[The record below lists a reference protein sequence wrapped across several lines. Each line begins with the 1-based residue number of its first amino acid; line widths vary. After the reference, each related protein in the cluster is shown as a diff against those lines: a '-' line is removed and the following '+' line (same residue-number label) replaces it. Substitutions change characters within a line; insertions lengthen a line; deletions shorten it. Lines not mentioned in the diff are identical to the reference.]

1 MRIKELNLKNFKRFT
16 DLQIKNIPAE
26 AKLVLLI
33 GANGSGKSAIFDAF
47 ERISKNEDVLSNKDV
62 SNDDN
67 TLQRIGRV
75 SRKKNNDVFDVQDR
89 DLEYYAKFKSPN
101 ATLSILFDKI
111 GLYAKMIPQNENQ
124 NETKLP
130 KNTFFGRPSMRIVP
144 RLVNEQFDEKAVLE
158 NTDGPE
164 YFIDFD
170 TRFQSDIKKYTWDV
184 NRALRDP
191 LFAGN
196 ASIDLRSIMEQY
208 ITPVNSALERIFGK
222 DKRTSIHIAN
232 YQEAGN
238 TIVEPPRLIFSKGDS
253 MINYDLLSHGEKQ
266 IIVILLNFVVR
277 SQFFQDT
284 IYYIDEMDVHLNT
297 TLQYSLLKEITENWI
312 PQNCQLW
319 TASHSLGFIE
329 YAKDTDHSVIIDF
342 DNLDFDETQTLEPIP
357 KHLDDIFE
365 VAIPR
370 SSMAKIL
377 GNRKIV
383 LCENKN
389 YALYSLMGLDDFI
402 FTDVQNSNSIFLK
415 IKRDRTLLGLRD
427 RDFLTEQEIKRLLD
441 KFPNYKILRYYCF
454 ENYLYHPD
462 NLAQIG
468 LQNFDIKTYINDIT
482 ALKNQH
488 RHALVLK
495 ISESRKAYEEFRDG
509 GIKPDTDIAHISKAL
524 ESDDFETF
532 YPFFSFKDYCGS
544 LINKYKIDKREIK
557 EKLVQTGWFIHQLQ
571 TVLS

>member
-488 RHALVLK
+488 RHTLVLK

>member
-312 PQNCQLW
+312 PENCQLW

>member
-16 DLQIKNIPAE
+16 DLQIKDIPAE

-47 ERISKNEDVLSNKDV
+47 ERVSK
-62 SNDDN
+62 DDDKPKN
-67 TLQRIGRV
+67 VDIKENSLQQVGRV
-75 SRKKNNDVFDVQDR
+75 NRGVKNDEFFDTQDT

-101 ATLSILFDKI
+101 ASIAIQFDKI
-111 GLYAKMIPQNENQ
+111 GWYSKIIPNIDIQNNS
-124 NETKLP
+124 KLP

-144 RLVNEQFDEKAVLE
+144 RLVNEKFDEKAVLE
-158 NTDGPE
+158 NMDGPE

-170 TRFQSDIKKYTWDV
+170 TRFQSDVKKYTWDV

-191 LFAGN
+191 LFAGD

-222 DKRTSIHIAN
+222 DKKTSIHIAN

-238 TIVEPPRLIFSKGDS
+238 SIVEPPRLIFSKGDS
-253 MINYDLLSHGEKQ
+253 LINYDLLSHGEKQ

-277 SQFFQDT
+277 SQYFQDT

-297 TLQYSLLKEITENWI
+297 SLQYSLLKEITENWI
-312 PQNCQLW
+312 PANCQLW

-329 YAKDTDHSVIIDF
+329 YAKDTNHSVIIDF
-342 DNLDFDETQTLEPIP
+342 DNLDFDETQILEPTP
-357 KHLDDIFE
+357 KHLDEIFE
-365 VAIPR
+365 IAIPR
-370 SSMAKIL
+370 ASIHKIL

-389 YALYSLMGLDDFI
+389 YELYSLMGLDDFI

-415 IKRDRTLLGLRD
+415 IKRDKTLVGLRD
-427 RDFLTEQEIKRLLD
+427 RDYLTDNEISKLTER
-441 KFPNYKILRYYCF
+441 FPNYKILRYYCF
-454 ENYLYHPD
+454 ENYLYHPE
-462 NLAQIG
+462 NLAQIKLTG
-468 LQNFDIKTYINDIT
+468 FDKAVYEEEIIT
-482 ALKNQH
+482 LKNQY

-509 GIKPDTDIAHISKAL
+509 GIKPDSDIAHISKAL

-544 LINKYKIDKREIK
+544 LTNTYKIDKREIK
-557 EKLVQTGWFIHQLQ
+557 EKLVQTEWFIRKLQ
-571 TVLS
+571 AVLN